1 MKIKSK
7 FFTRDWWT
15 TQLTIIIRN
24 ELNLEEKQRIPYT
37 PAKLGV
43 IFFSMFLVVFILGI
57 LTAGSFYKGNV
68 IKEDNTELAYQLKI
82 KVDSL
87 SEKLAVENA
96 YMENVKKVLGGDVQ
110 YLKDDQSGGVTSD
123 STQPKKNFDSLD
135 IDQLGQADLRL
146 REELEG
152 NNKVFASFTNNISE
166 EALKDIFLFSPI
178 KGIISEKYNMP
189 ENHYGV
195 DIVAEKDEPI
205 KSVAE
210 GTVILSSWTDETGYV
225 IAIQHKANLIS
236 QYKHC
241 SSLLKKAGDFVS
253 AGEIIAIIGNTGKL
267 SSGPHLHFELW
278 YHGNPVNPEELVSF

>member
-15 TQLTIIIRN
+15 TQLTIIVRN
-24 ELNLEEKQRIPYT
+24 ELSLEEKQRIPYT

-43 IFFSMFLVVFILGI
+43 IIFSVSLVIFILGI
-57 LTAGSFYKGNV
+57 LTAGNFYRNNV
-68 IKEDNTELAYQLKI
+68 IKEDNTELAYQLKV

-87 SEKLAVENA
+87 SEKLEVENA
-96 YMENVKKVLGGDVQ
+96 YMDNIKKVLGGDVE
-110 YLKDDQSGGVTSD
+110 YMKNDQSGASGD
-123 STQPKKNFDSLD
+123 SILQKKNFDSLD
-135 IDQLGQADLRL
+135 IDQLGQADLKL

-152 NNKVFASFTNNISE
+152 NNKVFTGLTGNFSTE
-166 EALKDIFLFSPI
+166 TLKDIFLFSPI
-178 KGIISEKYNMP
+178 EGIISEKYNMS

-210 GTVILSSWTDETGYV
+210 GTVIFSSWTDETGYV
-225 IAIQHKANLIS
+225 LAIQHKANLIS

-241 SSLLKKAGDFVS
+241 SSLLKEAGEFVS
-253 AGEIIAIIGNTGKL
+253 AGEIVAIIGNTGKL

-278 YHGNPVNPEELVSF
+278 YRGNPVNPEELVSF